1 MSMDEKYYAENI
13 GRIFA
18 ELDLC
23 VWPANMDINAVAIA
37 IMHEMAKDRRMAEVG
52 AQYEERAEKRQTE
65 PATDKQKAF
74 IAKHCGNAAYGGTKA
89 EASAIVEAKM
99 REKGWGKYGK

>member
-1 MSMDEKYYAENI
+1 MDEKYYAVQFN
-13 GRIFA
+13 
-18 ELDLC
+18 
-23 VWPANMDINAVAIA
+23 NALIEIRERTMEISPEDEVLAA
-37 IMHEMAKDRRMAEVG
+37 LYIMQEMAKDRRMAEVG